1 MNTQDNL
8 SKIHTRPIYEK
19 TNIEIF
25 PPTNE
30 NLDNFYKEF
39 IKMSDDQRNE
49 LLNMFVQKNINPT
62 EKTFQTIGS
71 NAINII
77 SERLK
82 KSTNESSINESSN
95 EQLTNELSNEQL
107 MNKPWNELINE
118 LSTNE

>member
-1 MNTQDNL
+1 
-8 SKIHTRPIYEK
+8 
-19 TNIEIF
+19 
-25 PPTNE
+25 
-30 NLDNFYKEF
+30 
-39 IKMSDDQRNE
+39 MSDDQRNE